1 MNELKLA
8 MKNYFPKLLQSYNKM
23 GYEYPITV
31 ESEDVK
37 NVLLISK
44 SNTEGWYNWL
54 PVEKT
59 ETTDFTALETK
70 YFHKLH
76 QDIKDYYNQYWFY
89 DISGEVYIDDNMLF
103 KMVELERVVP
113 GRELLDLDS
122 HIERYYRGGNI
133 FNFRMVPIG
142 YANSLFV
149 VVDNVTGEVFVDDRL
164 EFGVFRKIADN
175 LAQLINKLSL

>member
-8 MKNYFPKLLQSYNKM
+8 MKNYFPKLLHSYNKM
-23 GYEYPITV
+23 GYECPFTV
-31 ESEDVK
+31 ASEDAK

-44 SNTEGWYNWL
+44 HDTEGWYNWL

-175 LAQLINKLSL
+175 LAELINKLSL